1 MFHGTYIRIRG
12 INILFVFVS
21 RVSSCARKRHRN
33 TRLLKNQCSR
43 CASSSL
49 QRKNIYRLYRCKRKK
64 ENQGTRRKYERNNV
78 SGALNKVVDA
88 EFFSYEL
95 CRVPLNNLLSFFS
108 SFNFSLSYFRPFPV
122 LTVAKMH
129 PYPSCFARFFFFC
142 SLFPLTQPLSINHAQ
157 PTPPLISFSIS
168 TFSLSLSPF
177 LSFSFTLSRSHQSII
192 SYVITGGRHPM
203 SISPGMRD
211 ERFPIISTILINLAP
226 YRLFVAQCSSI
237 RLQ

>member
-1 MFHGTYIRIRG
+1 MQVPRYNVKTF
-12 INILFVFVS
+12 
-21 RVSSCARKRHRN
+21 
-33 TRLLKNQCSR
+33 
-43 CASSSL
+43 
-49 QRKNIYRLYRCKRKK
+49 RLYRCKRKK

-78 SGALNKVVDA
+78 SGALNKVIDA

-129 PYPSCFARFFFFC
+129 PYPSCFARFFF
-142 SLFPLTQPLSINHAQ
+142 LFSFPSHTTTINHAQ

-192 SYVITGGRHPM
+192 VM
-203 SISPGMRD
+203 
-211 ERFPIISTILINLAP
+211 
-226 YRLFVAQCSSI
+226 
-237 RLQ
+237 

>member
-1 MFHGTYIRIRG
+1 MQVPRYNVKIF
-12 INILFVFVS
+12 
-21 RVSSCARKRHRN
+21 
-33 TRLLKNQCSR
+33 
-43 CASSSL
+43 
-49 QRKNIYRLYRCKRKK
+49 RLYRCKRKK

-88 EFFSYEL
+88 EFFSYKL

-108 SFNFSLSYFRPFPV
+108 SFNFSLSCFRPFPV

-129 PYPSCFARFFFFC
+129 PYPSCFARFFFLFSFPSHTTTINQSRTAYS
-142 SLFPLTQPLSINHAQ
+142 SLDFFLYIHFLSLTL
-157 PTPPLISFSIS
+157 
-168 TFSLSLSPF
+168 SLSLF
-177 LSFSFTLSRSHQSII
+177 LVHTLSLSSEYN

-211 ERFPIISTILINLAP
+211 ERFPIISTILINRS
-226 YRLFVAQCSSI
+226 YRLSVAQCSSI